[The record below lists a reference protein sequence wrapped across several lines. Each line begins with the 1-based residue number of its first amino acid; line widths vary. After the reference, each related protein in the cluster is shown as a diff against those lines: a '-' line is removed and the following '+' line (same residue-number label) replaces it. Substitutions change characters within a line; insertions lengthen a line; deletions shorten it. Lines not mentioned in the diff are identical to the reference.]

1 MRNDFVLMSLISA
14 EEHILQIFLTQDK
27 IPTGINIFCPLDKWF
42 PQLVYESKLRRF
54 VRWIDMGD
62 TYIKPENNVWNWK
75 TWNIGGF
82 LVEYVENLILNS
94 ILLFEKCGN
103 WRVLVN
109 SYRVGKKN
117 QMHELVQKIWLRS
130 WRQYCENNK

>member
-62 TYIKPENNVWNWK
+62 TYIKPKNNVWNWK

-82 LVEYVENLILNS
+82 LVEYVENFKFDSSFWKVWQLTGVGQ
-94 ILLFEKCGN
+94 LLSGWKNKSNAWACSKN
-103 WRVLVN
+103 LTSVL
-109 SYRVGKKN
+109 R
-117 QMHELVQKIWLRS
+117 E
-130 WRQYCENNK
+130 